1 MSGKSP
7 EPVAGGARPDPHR
20 RVPDAADGM
29 AEPQRT
35 IIISDVRLGRPK
47 DGPVG
52 PDALRP
58 LWAGAD
64 RLVIAGDLADPADP
78 RHRAASARA
87 ARRLQE
93 LCRADGVELVLLR
106 GRQDWSRGDAPSIDL
121 AGGAVH
127 VVHGDALEPA
137 MSPWDTHSS
146 ELAAWNRRALSMLS
160 RRARE
165 RGSGVMAAGSL
176 SPGDQQRD
184 RSRLVA
190 RARVL
195 ASALWHW
202 QTTPARAATY
212 LLEHRPDARAFVF
225 GHLHRVGIWPIR
237 GRALINIGHHGA
249 LASPRIVLVEPGL
262 LRVLEVSGG
271 PRGFSLPADAL
282 LRLPLLPPPVSS
294 EASTSRPAAPAMAAA

>member
-1 MSGKSP
+1 MSGKP
-7 EPVAGGARPDPHR
+7 PDPATGGTEPDPRR
-20 RVPDAADGM
+20 RVPDAEGGM
-29 AEPQRT
+29 PEPQRT

-52 PDALRP
+52 PDPLRP

-64 RLVIAGDLADPADP
+64 RVVIAGDLADPADP

-106 GRQDWSRGDAPSIDL
+106 GRYDWSRGDAPSIDL

-127 VVHGDALEPA
+127 VAHGDALEPA
-137 MSPWDTHSS
+137 VSPWDTHSA
-146 ELAAWNRRALSMLS
+146 ELAAWNRRALTMLN
-160 RRARE
+160 RRARD
-165 RGSGVMAAGSL
+165 RGPGSITDGDL
-176 SPGDQQRD
+176 TPGDQQRN

-212 LLEHRPDARAFVF
+212 LLEHRPEARAFVF
-225 GHLHRVGIWPIR
+225 GHLHRVGIWPAR
-237 GRALINIGHHGA
+237 GRALINTGHHGA
-249 LASPRIVLVEPGL
+249 LASPRIVLVEPGV

-271 PRGFSLPADAL
+271 PRGFSLPAEPL
-282 LRLPLLPPPVSS
+282 LRLPLLPLR
-294 EASTSRPAAPAMAAA
+294 ASAGTSASPSAAPAMAAA